1 MYCNLLT
8 VEVNLVI
15 LIVFSGCVG
24 TPLGMEHGH
33 IKDRDIAA
41 SSTFDYHSVGPHMG
55 RARQDRKGG
64 AWCPAHTISRGV
76 REWIEINLHM
86 DYRIT
91 STETMGRF
99 GGGQGQEFAETYQ
112 VEYWRESLGGWHL
125 YTNTTGHDVLAGNT
139 NTYLAHKQDLHP
151 PIVASRVRFLPVSVS
166 IPCDHVYPV
175 SYSVTGTP
183 QDYLYEGGGVWLS
196 SH

>member
-1 MYCNLLT
+1 
-8 VEVNLVI
+8 
-15 LIVFSGCVG
+15 
-24 TPLGMEHGH
+24 MEHGH

-99 GGGQGQEFAETYQ
+99 GGGQGQEACLE
-112 VEYWRESLGGWHL
+112 
-125 YTNTTGHDVLAGNT
+125 NN
-139 NTYLAHKQDLHP
+139 
-151 PIVASRVRFLPVSVS
+151 I
-166 IPCDHVYPV
+166 
-175 SYSVTGTP
+175 
-183 QDYLYEGGGVWLS
+183 
-196 SH
+196 

>member
-1 MYCNLLT
+1 M
-8 VEVNLVI
+8 
-15 LIVFSGCVG
+15 
-24 TPLGMEHGH
+24 LGHPWVWSM
-33 IKDRDIAA
+33 A
-41 SSTFDYHSVGPHMG
+41 
-55 RARQDRKGG
+55 
-64 AWCPAHTISRGV
+64 ISRTGILLHYPPLTITVLGLTWGV
-76 REWIEINLHM
+76 PGRTM
-86 DYRIT
+86 D
-91 STETMGRF
+91 RF